1 MKVENISLTK
11 SEEQCRL
18 TAYLDNRG
26 TPTIGW
32 GSIYLNGRRVVLEDV
47 IIQEQADQMFET
59 EAGEFDAQLNKILGD
74 IVLPQNKYDALWDF
88 LFNEG
93 EVHLMESTLLRKV
106 KADPNDITI
115 PNEFMKWIYSGGKVP
130 VEGLIR
136 RRGKEIALWL
146 DVTLDEIATK
156 WVALK
161 EVMIKQHIA

>member
-1 MKVENISLTK
+1 MKIADSSLTK

-18 TAYLDNRG
+18 AAYPDNKG

-47 IIQEQADQMFET
+47 ITQEQADQMFET
-59 EAGEFDAQLNKILGD
+59 EANEFDAQLNKILGD
-74 IVLPQNKYDALWDF
+74 TVLPQNKYDALWDF

-93 EVHLMESTLLRKV
+93 EVHLMESTLLKKI

-115 PNEFMKWIYSGGKVP
+115 PNEFMKWIYSGGRVP

-146 DVTLDEIATK
+146 GVTLDEVATR
-156 WVALK
+156 WTALK
-161 EVMIKQHIA
+161 EVMTKQHIA